1 MSGNK
6 VRAGAVTGTS
16 PTPRGAGVTL
26 KANPDGYSPDSATAS
41 PVVPDM
47 TSAFSMLEDA
57 INTNGEAVNELYRRL
72 GIVLDFNAEDSR
84 PSVLAA
90 QCGASPAINRV
101 LANEA
106 MVRSINSSL
115 IHILQNLTV

>member
-1 MSGNK
+1 MSGNN
-6 VRAGAVTGTS
+6 VRAGAVTGTG
-16 PTPRGAGVTL
+16 PTPRSAGATI
-26 KANPDGYSPDSATAS
+26 KANTDAYSPDGSMVS
-41 PVVPDM
+41 PVVPDIS
-47 TSAFSMLEDA
+47 SAFSMLEDA